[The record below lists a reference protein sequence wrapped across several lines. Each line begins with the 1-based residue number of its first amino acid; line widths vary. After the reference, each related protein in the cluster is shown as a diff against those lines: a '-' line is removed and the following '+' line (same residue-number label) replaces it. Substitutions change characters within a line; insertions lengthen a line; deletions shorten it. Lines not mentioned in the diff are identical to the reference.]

1 MDGKNVISLAIG
13 AAIGVVIA
21 KPLKKGLSL
30 LSSAVARQVKTIE
43 YAKADKGAEEKAK
56 APQPKKGNKASPKPK
71 EG

>member
-13 AAIGVVIA
+13 ITIGMVVA

-43 YAKADKGAEEKAK
+43 YSKADTGVEEKAET
-56 APQPKKGNKASPKPK
+56 PQPKKGNTASPKPK